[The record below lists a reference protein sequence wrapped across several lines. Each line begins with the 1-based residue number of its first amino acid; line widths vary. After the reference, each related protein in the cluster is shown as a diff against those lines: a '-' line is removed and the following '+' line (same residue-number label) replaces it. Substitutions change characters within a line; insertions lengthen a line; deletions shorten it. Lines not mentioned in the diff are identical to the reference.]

1 MLVTADRDELMSR
14 IRNHIVDELLDDSEG
29 VELAPDTPLLEW
41 GILDSLSTV
50 RLLNFLRQDLKAP
63 ITTSDL
69 VGDNFRD
76 LNSLV
81 GFILTAHAQRQDA

>member
-1 MLVTADRDELMSR
+1 MLTTVDRDELLSH
-14 IRNHIVDELLDDSEG
+14 IRDHIVNELLRDSEG
-29 VELAPDTPLLEW
+29 VELAADTPLLEW
-41 GILDSLSTV
+41 GILDSLSTM

-63 ITTSDL
+63 LTTSDL

-81 GFILTAHAQRQDA
+81 DFILTAHAQRQDA